1 MMAAPIKKCEI
12 CQKVI
17 SDRSY
22 RSLTSKTSQEYY
34 RDVFE
39 LMCVDSTCIK
49 GFACNPCANKLNRVQ
64 KLNNDMKT
72 KQVII
77 KEERDKLLCTLK
89 EMTGIKSKKPS
100 TTKGTKRVISS
111 LKLTPTPKSKVK
123 KGLFVNKTPTSTQ
136 PAPVTHLSFT
146 CSTQPADAI
155 GSLVQ
160 PVFDKS
166 TQTKDQSGEFDV
178 KVLIFF
184 NSGMRC
190 QVDLRGVNL

>member
-1 MMAAPIKKCEI
+1 M
-12 CQKVI
+12 
-17 SDRSY
+17 
-22 RSLTSKTSQEYY
+22 
-34 RDVFE
+34 
-39 LMCVDSTCIK
+39 
-49 GFACNPCANKLNRVQ
+49 
-64 KLNNDMKT
+64 
-72 KQVII
+72 
-77 KEERDKLLCTLK
+77 
-89 EMTGIKSKKPS
+89 
-100 TTKGTKRVISS
+100 
-111 LKLTPTPKSKVK
+111 K

>member
-1 MMAAPIKKCEI
+1 MAASIKKCEI
-12 CQKVI
+12 CQKII

-22 RSLTSKTSQEYY
+22 RSLTSKTSQ
-34 RDVFE
+34 DVFE

-77 KEERDKLLCTLK
+77 KKKRDISPFLLCTLK
-89 EMTGIKSKKPS
+89 ELTGIKSKKPS
-100 TTKGTKRVISS
+100 TPKGTKRLISY
-111 LKLTPTPKSKVK
+111 LILTPTPKSKVK

-155 GSLVQ
+155 GSSVQ
-160 PVFDKS
+160 P
-166 TQTKDQSGEFDV
+166 
-178 KVLIFF
+178 LI
-184 NSGMRC
+184 SRLK
-190 QVDLRGVNL
+190 QRTSLVNLM

>member
-1 MMAAPIKKCEI
+1 
-12 CQKVI
+12 
-17 SDRSY
+17 
-22 RSLTSKTSQEYY
+22 
-34 RDVFE
+34 
-39 LMCVDSTCIK
+39 MCVDSTCIK
-49 GFACNPCANKLNRVQ
+49 GFACNPRANRLNRVQ

-89 EMTGIKSKKPS
+89 ELTGIKSKKPL
-100 TTKGTKRVISS
+100 TPKGTKRLINS

-155 GSLVQ
+155 GSSVQ
-160 PVFDKS
+160 PEFDKS

-178 KVLIFF
+178 KVIIFF
-184 NSGMRC
+184 NSRLKSC
-190 QVDLRGVNL
+190 KSVKVFEFTLLLSHVFFS

>member
-1 MMAAPIKKCEI
+1 MMAASIKKCEI
-12 CQKVI
+12 CQKII

-34 RDVFE
+34 KDVFE

-64 KLNNDMKT
+64 KLNNDMTT
-72 KQVII
+72 KQII
-77 KEERDKLLCTLK
+77 ITKERDKLLCTLK
-89 EMTGIKSKKPS
+89 ELTGIKSKKPS
-100 TTKGTKRVISS
+100 TPKGTKRLISY

-155 GSLVQ
+155 GSSVQ
-160 PVFDKS
+160 P
-166 TQTKDQSGEFDV
+166 
-178 KVLIFF
+178 LISRLKQRT
-184 NSGMRC
+184 N
-190 QVDLRGVNL
+190 LVNLM